1 MNQDQDHGRNP
12 AASPPEGFLP
22 APIGGMFATHAS
34 ALFARWQDG
43 VLALR
48 ASGVFRRG
56 PLLPDTGSDQA
67 LRLPGM
73 PVR

>member
-1 MNQDQDHGRNP
+1 
-12 AASPPEGFLP
+12 
-22 APIGGMFATHAS
+22 MFATHAS